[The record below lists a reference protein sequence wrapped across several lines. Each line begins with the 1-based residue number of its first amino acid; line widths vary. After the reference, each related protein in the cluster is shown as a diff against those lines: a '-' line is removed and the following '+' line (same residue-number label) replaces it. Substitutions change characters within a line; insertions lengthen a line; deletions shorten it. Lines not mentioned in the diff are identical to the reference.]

1 VKSMHLASLAMYVTP
16 QPLAD
21 ATAGLWSFLR
31 HYLAQAGLSDLPE
44 NLDTTV
50 PYDKVWLREDMLFSQ
65 TCGYPYVKRLR
76 GRVRLVATPVYAH
89 PACDGPLMRSFI
101 VVRRASTFV
110 SLQDLRGATA
120 AINSPDSNS
129 GANLLRAAVAPL
141 ARNGRFFC
149 GTVETGSHGGS
160 IDAVSSGQA
169 DCAAIDCITFANLLR
184 FTPARVEGIRVLAET
199 PATPGLPFIT
209 GAKVSDADLAL
220 LREALVAAIA
230 APSLS
235 GARDVLGL
243 VDVAMLTDA
252 DYEPILSLALG
263 ALETGYRDWVD

>member
-1 VKSMHLASLAMYVTP
+1 MRLASLAMYATP

-21 ATAGLWSFLR
+21 AKAELWSFLR
-31 HYLAQAGLSDLPE
+31 YYLGQAGLSDPPE
-44 NLDTTV
+44 NLDATI
-50 PYDKVWLREDMLFSQ
+50 PYDEAWLHEDLLFSQ

-89 PACDGPLMRSFI
+89 PGCDGPLMRSFI

-110 SLQDLRGATA
+110 SVQDLRGATA

-141 ARNGRFFC
+141 ARNGRFFG

-169 DCAAIDCITFANLLR
+169 ECAAIDCITFANLLR
-184 FTPARVEGIRVLAET
+184 FTPARVAGIRVLAET

-209 GAKVSDADLAL
+209 GAKGSDADVAL

-230 APSLS
+230 EPSLS
-235 GARDVLGL
+235 GARDTLGL

-252 DYEPILSLALG
+252 DYEPILSLARG
-263 ALETGYRDWVD
+263 ALGTGYRDWVD

>member
-1 VKSMHLASLAMYVTP
+1 MHLASLAMYVTS
-16 QPLAD
+16 QPLAE
-21 ATAGLWSFLR
+21 ATAELWSFLR

-44 NLDTTV
+44 SLDITV
-50 PYDKVWLREDMLFSQ
+50 PYDEAWLREDLLFSQ

-76 GRVRLVATPVYAH
+76 GKVRLVATPVYAH
-89 PACDGPLMRSFI
+89 PGCNGPLMRSFI
-101 VVRRASTFV
+101 VVRRASPFA
-110 SLQDLRGATA
+110 SLPDLRGATA

-141 ARNGRFFC
+141 ARDGRFF
-149 GTVETGSHGGS
+149 GSTVETGSHGGS

-184 FTPARVEGIRVLAET
+184 FAPDRVEGVRILADT

-209 GAKVSDADLAL
+209 GGKVSDADVAL
-220 LREALVAAIA
+220 MREALVAAIT

-235 GARDVLGL
+235 GARDILGL
-243 VDVAMLTDA
+243 IDIAMLTDA
-252 DYEPILSLALG
+252 DYEPVLSLVRG
-263 ALETGYRDWVD
+263 ALETGYSDWMD